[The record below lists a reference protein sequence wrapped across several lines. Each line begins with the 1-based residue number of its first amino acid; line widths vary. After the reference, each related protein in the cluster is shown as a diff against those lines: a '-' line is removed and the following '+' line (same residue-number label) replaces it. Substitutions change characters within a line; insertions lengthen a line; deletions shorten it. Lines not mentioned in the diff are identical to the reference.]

1 MAGIFNEKSPNA
13 TVAYVTNVSGSLN
26 TEINSVSGSLNT
38 KITNLSQDVS
48 EGTILPTNIV
58 YTDIPTTVTGTP
70 SQGSITFAVESP
82 EFAISPV
89 FNNNVIW
96 LGRNTGGTAE
106 SVFWARA
113 SDNNTYLNWGSG
125 DHLYLRD
132 NSSTTHYDFT
142 STGLDMGDN
151 DLDTTGD
158 ISVDNIT
165 ATGDVTANAYYGD
178 GSNLTGIGAG
188 SAPDLACIDVY
199 DNTGGQTFTTTAITL
214 NLDTVRKN
222 VGGFSLASDEITAVS
237 GTYMITMR
245 VSTGSTARSTANAWI
260 ELDTGSG
267 YNEVDGSRGV
277 MYCRVTS
284 VGESTC
290 TVPVI
295 LDLNDGDKLRV
306 RMVSISGGTTITT
319 MVDASSLTITT
330 LGGPAG
336 ANGQDGIDGADGA
349 DGAPGPPGGGSTVNV
364 YDAGSTIAGNPFQ
377 ALNFIGMEDITAS
390 VTSGTVDITHVH
402 PVFGTWYGWALDES
416 ESSTTSTT
424 YQQKLRY
431 TTPSTVPAG
440 NYRIGWQFE
449 WMRNTVS
456 NDFEAQVQ
464 IDDTTTIMSQNEESK
479 DVNSW
484 HHVGGFTVA
493 TLTNATHYIDV
504 DYAGET
510 TANTSYIRRA
520 RIEFYRVS

>member
-13 TVAYVTNVSGSLN
+13 TVDYVANVSGSLN
-26 TEINSVSGSLNT
+26 TEINSISGSLNT
-38 KITNLSQDVS
+38 EITNLSQDVS
-48 EGTILPTNIV
+48 DGTILPNNLV
-58 YTDIPTTVTGTP
+58 YTDTPTTITGIP
-70 SQGSITFAVESP
+70 SQGSLTFAIESP

-125 DHLYLRD
+125 DHFYLRD

-142 STGLDMGDN
+142 STRLNMYDS

-158 ISVDNIT
+158 I
-165 ATGDVTANAYYGD
+165 TANSYYGD
-178 GSNLTGIGAG
+178 GSNLTGIEAG
-188 SAPDLACIDVY
+188 SVIDLACIDVY
-199 DNTGGQTFTTTAITL
+199 DNAGGQTFTTTAITL
-214 NLDTVRKN
+214 NLDTIRKN
-222 VGGFSLASDEITAVS
+222 VGGFSVASDEVTAVS
-237 GTYMITMR
+237 GTYLVTLR
-245 VSTGSTARSTANAWI
+245 ATVGAGGRNTADAWL

-267 YNEVDGSRGV
+267 YSEVDGSRGV
-277 MYCRVTS
+277 MYCRSQTT
-284 VGESTC
+284 GENTC
-290 TVPVI
+290 TVPLVM
-295 LDLNDGDKLRV
+295 DLSDGDKLRINLV
-306 RMVSISGGTTITT
+306 RTTGADTITT
-319 MVDASSLTITT
+319 KADAGSLTIVSI
-330 LGGPAG
+330 GGPAG
-336 ANGQDGIDGADGA
+336 ADGQDGQDGV
-349 DGAPGPPGGGSTVNV
+349 DGAPGPPGAGTSINV
-364 YDAGSTIAGNPFQ
+364 YDGGSVIAGSPFQ
-377 ALNFIGMEDITAS
+377 TLNFIGMEDITAS
-390 VTSGTVDITHVH
+390 VTSGTVDITHAH
-402 PVFGTWYGWALDES
+402 PTFGSWYGWALDES
-416 ESSTTSTT
+416 ESSTTSTSW
-424 YQQKLRY
+424 QQKLRF

-449 WMRNTVS
+449 WRRNTAS

-493 TLTNATHYIDV
+493 TLTNAIHYIDV

-510 TANTSYIRRA
+510 TGNTSYIRRV